1 MLAAAAARPAA
12 KDRRT
17 TRRGDAMDKAPETLH
32 LTHAQLAVIDAAIEA
47 LESNLSMLIALDP
60 TERECM
66 TELTGSNEAFCRKTL
81 VQLLL
86 NPQLGK
92 EVASELAQANEDL
105 RTLDLLRPRLQR
117 LQRLGDRA
125 QDTTL
130 VLGNYVIMASL
141 IGYGVLESA
150 DRHHGLEM
158 LRDRL
163 RSPRRRRFKHNDT
176 RTDPSD

>member
-1 MLAAAAARPAA
+1 
-12 KDRRT
+12 
-17 TRRGDAMDKAPETLH
+17 MDKAPDTLH

-47 LESNLSMLIALDP
+47 LESNLSMLISLDP
-60 TERECM
+60 AEREGM
-66 TELTGSNEAFCRKTL
+66 TELGGNTETFCRKTL

-86 NPQLGK
+86 NPQLGE
-92 EVASELAQANEDL
+92 EVAPELAQANEDL
-105 RTLDLLRPRLQR
+105 RTLDVLRTRLQR
-117 LQRLGDRA
+117 LHRLGTRA

-130 VLGNYVIMASL
+130 VLGNYVVMASL

-150 DRHHGLEM
+150 DRHHGLEL

-176 RTDPSD
+176 LPGSSD